1 MESQLFA
8 VGGQAPKLLLKVRGK
23 PHSGTTPLHLIV
35 LIDTS
40 GSMDHEGRLLNV
52 KRSLHYMF
60 PMLSPSDLVSV
71 ITFDDVGKVALD
83 SQAMTPDGL
92 HHAQEVLKRIRTGGG
107 TNLGAGL
114 ICAMNSVVSTPSTH
128 KAGMLILT
136 DGEINQGIVETADL
150 LGLLRNLRTVN
161 TSLSVFSVGYGI
173 DHNFELLRQ
182 IATEGGGSYTV
193 VHNQEHVA
201 SVFGDMLGGLMTCM
215 AQNIEILVPKTC
227 RPVTLFRVI
236 EDADMFRVQVGDLYA
251 DAEQELLFTADAVGA
266 ATAAQASIQ
275 VRYFDLTTKSLNV
288 ETLSAAPSTPDAE
301 AAATVLELRIQA
313 AKLLAEPR
321 PDAAAV
327 QTTMAAIRALPQ
339 QPVWT
344 DFVLRE
350 LEYLANPVEGR
361 RQARQVTAAQQ
372 SATLALGRGLFT
384 QDQTIIMDPV
394 NFVNRDTDPDADPE
408 RSISEVF
415 SSPAQRRVRE
425 TLRARTTGTQDH

>member
-23 PHSGTTPLHLIV
+23 PHSSATPLHLIV

-40 GSMDHEGRLLNV
+40 GSMDHDNRLLNV

-60 PMLSPSDLVSV
+60 PMLSPTDLVSV

-83 SQAMTPDGL
+83 SQTMTPDGL

-114 ICAMNSVVSTPSTH
+114 ICAMNSVVSTPTTH

-136 DGEINQGIVETADL
+136 DGDINQGIVETPDL

-173 DHNFELLRQ
+173 HHNFELLRQ

-227 RPVTLFRVI
+227 SPITLFRVI
-236 EDADMFRVQVGDLYA
+236 EDSDILRVQVGDLYA
-251 DAEQELLFTADAVGA
+251 DAEQELLLEV
-266 ATAAQASIQ
+266 ATPAPTIQ

-288 ETLSAAPSTPDAE
+288 ETLSALPATPDAE
-301 AAATVLELRIQA
+301 TAATILELRIQA

-321 PDAAAV
+321 PDVAAV
-327 QTTMAAIRALPQ
+327 QAAMASIRALPQ
-339 QPVWT
+339 QPVWA

-384 QDQTIIMDPV
+384 QAQTIVMDPV
-394 NFVNRDTDPDADPE
+394 NFVDMDTDPE
-408 RSISEVF
+408 RAISEVF